1 MRIATIALCLS
12 LLVLAGCSG
21 LILREDDSGLETTG
35 KVAARVL
42 LCPMT
47 ICFSELAIR
56 DERDKEIRAWKEQ
69 EYRHWLSTLSPEQ
82 RAQEYTLERARIQ
95 AAGQALMGL
104 GFSGGPFRTAPI
116 TPPVPAYQPQ
126 SNPRT
131 CTYNAIGQTLYQNC
145 Y

>member
-1 MRIATIALCLS
+1 MRTATGILCLS
-12 LLVLAGCSG
+12 FLVLAGCRG

-35 KVAARVL
+35 KVVARVL
-42 LCPMT
+42 LCPVT
-47 ICFSELAIR
+47 ICLSELEISETR
-56 DERDKEIRAWKEQ
+56 QREIRAWKEQ

-82 RAQEYTLERARIQ
+82 RAEEYALERARIQ

-104 GFSGGPFRTAPI
+104 GLGGPFRTTPVR
-116 TPPVPAYQPQ
+116 PPVPAYQPQ

>member
-1 MRIATIALCLS
+1 MRTTTITVCIS
-12 LLVLAGCSG
+12 LMLLAGCNG

-35 KVAARVL
+35 KVAARIL

-47 ICFSELAIR
+47 ICLSELDIAETR
-56 DERDKEIRAWKEQ
+56 QREIRAWKEQ

-82 RAQEYTLERARIQ
+82 RAQEYALEQARIQ

-104 GFSGGPFRTAPI
+104 GFGGPFRTAPI
-116 TPPVPAYQPQ
+116 QPPTPPTQYRSAPK
-126 SNPRT
+126 T

>member
-1 MRIATIALCLS
+1 MRTTTLTLYLFLLLLS
-12 LLVLAGCSG
+12 GCSG

-35 KVAARVL
+35 KVMSRIL
-42 LCPMT
+42 LCPVT

-56 DERDKEIRAWKEQ
+56 DEREKEVRAWKEQ

-82 RAQEYTLERARIQ
+82 RAQEYALEQARIQ

-104 GFSGGPFRTAPI
+104 GFSGGPFRMPAPQPAVQPSRT
-116 TPPVPAYQPQ
+116 TPPVSCT
-126 SNPRT
+126 SNQ
-131 CTYNAIGQTLYQNC
+131 IGASVYTNC

>member
-1 MRIATIALCLS
+1 MRSIMITLS
-12 LLVLAGCSG
+12 LALLVLGGCSS

-35 KVAARVL
+35 KVVARVL
-42 LCPMT
+42 LCPVT
-47 ICFSELAIR
+47 ICLSELEISETR
-56 DERDKEIRAWKEQ
+56 QREIRAWKEQ

-82 RAQEYTLERARIQ
+82 RAQEYALEQARIQ

-104 GFSGGPFRTAPI
+104 GFSGGPFRTTPI
-116 TPPVPAYQPQ
+116 PSSAPAYQPQ